1 MLSEMQKKSLPHS
14 KNVVFAALVVI
25 GTMVLYKNIIVPHTG
40 CLQTTKVYA
49 SATNK
54 LAKKSSIIQ
63 TNIRIRKKNLQ
74 NLKNNFE
81 HIRVKLFNPIEAE
94 EFFSDI
100 QAMAQQ
106 ANCFV
111 SSLNFSAADTA
122 SQSKQSKAK
131 SHINSSFATM
141 SIAGSYKNILA
152 MINKLQDRSRQVWV
166 DSINIEPVNDSSDLL
181 KCDIKIRIYVIY
193 SDGSKSHD

>member
-1 MLSEMQKKSLPHS
+1 M
-14 KNVVFAALVVI
+14 A
-25 GTMVLYKNIIVPHTG
+25 LYKNVIVPHTSY
-40 CLQTTKVYA
+40 LQTERVYA

-54 LAKKSSIIQ
+54 LVKKSSIFQ
-63 TNIRIRKKNLQ
+63 TNIRVKKKKLQ
-74 NLKNNFE
+74 NLQSKFE
-81 HIRVKLFNPIEAE
+81 QIKIKLFDPLEAE

-100 QAMAQQ
+100 QAMARQ
-106 ANCFV
+106 ANCLV
-111 SSLNFSAADTA
+111 SSLNFSANDTVP
-122 SQSKQSKAK
+122 QNKKSKAK
-131 SHINSSFATM
+131 SYINPSFAAM
-141 SIAGSYKNILA
+141 SIAGTYKNILA